1 MEKIKTIESIEN
13 ILKLCYS
20 FNQNAAKAIYNA
32 YIERR
37 LSIDDTLILFEI
49 TLENKSSLNILRTLL
64 LEKSKNDN
72 KWTIQ

>member
-1 MEKIKTIESIEN
+1 MEKIKTIESVEN
-13 ILKLCYS
+13 ILKLCHS

-37 LSIDDTLILFEI
+37 LSIDETLIIFEI
-49 TLENKSSLNILRTLL
+49 TLENKSSLSILRTLL
-64 LEKSKNDN
+64 LEKSENDN

>member
-20 FNQNAAKAIYNA
+20 FRKNAAETIYNA

-37 LSIDDTLILFEI
+37 LSINETLIIFEM
-49 TLENKSSLNILRTLL
+49 TLENKSSLSILRTLL
-64 LEKSKNDN
+64 QEESRNDN

>member
-1 MEKIKTIESIEN
+1 MEKIKTIESVEN

-20 FNQNAAKAIYNA
+20 FKQNAAKAIYNA

-37 LSIDDTLILFEI
+37 LSIDETLIIFEL
-49 TLENKSSLNILRTLL
+49 TLENKSSLSILRTLL
-64 LEKSKNDN
+64 LEESENDN

>member
-20 FNQNAAKAIYNA
+20 FRQNAAETIYNA

-37 LSIDDTLILFEI
+37 LSIDETLIIFEI
-49 TLENKSSLNILRTLL
+49 TLENKSSLSILRTLL
-64 LEKSKNDN
+64 LEESKNDN

>member
-1 MEKIKTIESIEN
+1 MEKIKTIESVEN

-37 LSIDDTLILFEI
+37 LSIDETLIIFEI
-49 TLENKSSLNILRTLL
+49 TLENKSSLSILRTLL
-64 LEKSKNDN
+64 LEKSENDN